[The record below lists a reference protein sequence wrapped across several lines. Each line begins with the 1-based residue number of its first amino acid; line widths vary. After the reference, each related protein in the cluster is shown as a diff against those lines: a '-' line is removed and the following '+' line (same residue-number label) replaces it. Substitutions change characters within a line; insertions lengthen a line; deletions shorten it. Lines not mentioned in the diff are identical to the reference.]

1 MVCISFVIYLVGYR
15 GYVYN
20 CVYIYIHVSELYT
33 NIIEYQSEIKERSTG
48 NIRFLMDLMGD
59 TLWLVAIAMENSPF
73 IDDL

>member
-1 MVCISFVIYLVGYR
+1 MC
-15 GYVYN
+15 
-20 CVYIYIHVSELYT
+20 IYIHVSELYT